1 MNVKDIKDFSELIG
15 LDSIIFS
22 HSRYRRD
29 DTARDVL
36 NANPETNYKLLFRKE
51 SARSS
56 SYWSEKDID
65 WSGEDFFVLTEK
77 NRLLWFTNSEW
88 ASFWEVVNG

>member
-15 LDSIIFS
+15 LDSIVFS
-22 HSRYRRD
+22 HCRYRRD

-36 NANPETNYKLLFRKE
+36 NVNLETNYKALFRKE
-51 SARSS
+51 SVRSS
-56 SYWSEKDID
+56 SNWSETDID

-77 NRLLWFTNSEW
+77 GRLVWFSNSEW
-88 ASFWEVVNG
+88 ASFSEVVNG

>member
-1 MNVKDIKDFSELIG
+1 MNVKDIKDFSEVIG

-22 HSRYRRD
+22 RSRYRRD

-36 NANPETNYKLLFRKE
+36 NATLETNYKVLFRKE
-51 SARSS
+51 SARMTSN
-56 SYWSEKDID
+56 WSEKDID

-88 ASFWEVVNG
+88 ASFGEVVNG